1 MNPFGPTGEVC
12 VTATEMLFTD
22 FGRGVG
28 PQKYQQGAEGS
39 VVYNVV
45 HAGKNG
51 LLDFIEIVTKCF
63 C

>member
-28 PQKYQQGAEGS
+28 PQKYLQGAEGS
-39 VVYNVV
+39 VVYNGV
-45 HAGKNG
+45 HTGKNG
-51 LLDFIEIVTKCF
+51 LLDS
-63 C
+63 